1 MLGDDIG
8 VRKMSES
15 GEPERD
21 FPLGFHWSTD
31 QDLIGGLGLP
41 AARNDHYQEARNAV
55 LTAAY
60 LAGKPGRWVSYSRR
74 RAFYAARHRYQGL
87 AFTYRTVLSAV
98 ADGVEAA
105 QLHAEIIYGLRNIP
119 LIGDAYETG
128 QSPRDHGKRAF
139 NVGVNAKNRRS
150 AVAAIAK
157 DLNSLK
163 AQMRQRPA
171 GSQCEWSGRR

>member
-8 VRKMSES
+8 VRKMSKS

-21 FPLGFHWSTD
+21 FPLGFHWSTG
-31 QDLIGGLGLP
+31 QDLIGGRGLP
-41 AARNDHYQEARNAV
+41 AARNDHQEARNAV

-74 RAFYAARHRYQGL
+74 RAFYAARHRYQGPA

-98 ADGVEAA
+98 AEGVEAA
-105 QLHAEIIYGLRNIP
+105 QLHAEIIGLRNIP

-128 QSPRDHGKRAF
+128 QSPRDQG
-139 NVGVNAKNRRS
+139 
-150 AVAAIAK
+150 
-157 DLNSLK
+157 SL
-163 AQMRQRPA
+163 
-171 GSQCEWSGRR
+171 